1 MTTIKFK
8 ALCHTYQRIPHI
20 IRFFEYSMCPN
31 KKEGYIVFDGFY
43 YVNDSP
49 IQDENASHCRFQESL
64 PQSLEMCVDDISY
77 IVEIYKRDILE
88 CTDDIANILNPD
100 FQPTDK
106 QKLYIRA
113 VG

>member
-8 ALCHTYQRIPHI
+8 PISHTYQRIPHI
-20 IRFFEYSMCPN
+20 ISFFEYN
-31 KKEGYIVFDGFY
+31 NNGKEGFIVFDGFY

-64 PQSLEMCVDDISY
+64 PQSIEMCVDDISY
-77 IVEIYKRDILE
+77 IVEIYRREIIE
-88 CTDDIANILNPD
+88 CTDDIANILRPE

-106 QKLYIRA
+106 QKLYFR
-113 VG
+113 VTV

>member
-8 ALCHTYQRIPHI
+8 PLSYTYQRIPHI
-20 IRFFEYSMCPN
+20 IRFFEYSITE
-31 KKEGYIVFDGFY
+31 KKEGYILFDGFY

-64 PQSLEMCVDDISY
+64 PQTLEMRVDDISY

-88 CTDDIANILNPD
+88 CTDDIVNILNPD

-106 QKLYIRA
+106 QKLYIRML
-113 VG
+113 G